1 MRLINPSVNLIK
13 QNPGLSGIYQIIE
26 KIGRVCYKSED
37 KITED
42 SAKPFVDRMIKSGH
56 NAMLEHG
63 TVYLAAPYNNED
75 LLFWKVA
82 NSPYSKSVCDDKSN
96 LLCLTTNLRVIA
108 ELNTWEVID
117 KYLCEPTETHAKR
130 ICLKFITSIGVSRE
144 FNRHRT
150 ASIAEQSTRYC
161 NYSKEK
167 FGGEVTFVIPSWA
180 NIAER
185 SYTIS
190 QFNDE
195 TYYADYIP
203 EFSLIN
209 SYLGAEQYY
218 LELIEEGWKPQQAR
232 ETLPLATATE
242 VVYTAFEDDWEHFF
256 DLRYRGTTGQPHPN
270 AQQVASMAHDLII
283 KELGKDL

>member
-1 MRLINPSVNLIK
+1 MK
-13 QNPGLSGIYQIIE
+13 IE
-26 KIGRVCYKSED
+26 YNTNKS
-37 KITED
+37 
-42 SAKPFVDRMIKSGH
+42 
-56 NAMLEHG
+56 
-63 TVYLAAPYNNED
+63 
-75 LLFWKVA
+75 
-82 NSPYSKSVCDDKSN
+82 
-96 LLCLTTNLRVIA
+96 A
-108 ELNTWEVID
+108 ELLIIFKDEDIVRYSFEKRRRQD
-117 KYLCEPTETHAKR
+117 KEPVYNKMR
-130 ICLKFITSIGVSRE
+130 VNSV
-144 FNRHRT
+144 
-150 ASIAEQSTRYC
+150 AEQSTRYC

-180 NIAER
+180 NIKER

-232 ETLPLATATE
+232 EVLPLATATE

-256 DLRYRGTTGQPHPN
+256 DLRYRGTTGLPHPN

>member
-1 MRLINPSVNLIK
+1 MK
-13 QNPGLSGIYQIIE
+13 IE
-26 KIGRVCYKSED
+26 YNTNKS
-37 KITED
+37 
-42 SAKPFVDRMIKSGH
+42 
-56 NAMLEHG
+56 
-63 TVYLAAPYNNED
+63 
-75 LLFWKVA
+75 
-82 NSPYSKSVCDDKSN
+82 
-96 LLCLTTNLRVIA
+96 A
-108 ELNTWEVID
+108 ELLIIFKDEDIVRYSFEKRRRQD
-117 KYLCEPTETHAKR
+117 KEPVYNKMR
-130 ICLKFITSIGVSRE
+130 VNSV
-144 FNRHRT
+144 
-150 ASIAEQSTRYC
+150 AEQSTRYC

-180 NIAER
+180 NIKER

-232 ETLPLATATE
+232 EVLPLATATE

-256 DLRYRGTTGQPHPN
+256 RLRSLESTGKVHPN
-270 AQQVASMAHDLII
+270 AKQVADMALKLLDSKNIL
-283 KELGKDL
+283 KRENL